1 MKKEELT
8 NEIARCSKMS
18 RAAAADQLDRM
29 VEEIL
34 RRVRRGEPAE
44 IPGLG
49 TLRPGQ
55 EVSFEP
61 TRKGK
66 GKAAFLKATKQE
78 GR

>member
-8 NEIARCSKMS
+8 NEIARRSKIS

-34 RRVRRGEPAE
+34 QRVRRGEPAD

-49 TLRPGQ
+49 ILRPGK
-55 EVSFEP
+55 EVVFEP
-61 TRKGK
+61 AKK
-66 GKAAFLKATKQE
+66 GKASALKIIKQE

>member
-34 RRVRRGEPAE
+34 QRVRRGEPAD

-49 TLRPGQ
+49 ILRPG
-55 EVSFEP
+55 EDVVFEP
-61 TRKGK
+61 AKK
-66 GKAAFLKATKQE
+66 GKASALKAIKQE